1 MKKKQL
7 IGVITA
13 VVIVLLT
20 IALLLVFLLP
30 DRQKELTY
38 GEWEIVKAATC
49 TEAGEKR
56 RTSVDG
62 TDTQTEIIPAVGH
75 TTGGGIKGK

>member
-20 IALLLVFLLP
+20 VALLLVFLL
-30 DRQKELTY
+30 DKTQELQY

-62 TDTQTEIIPAVGH
+62 TDTQTEIIPALGH
-75 TTGGGIKGK
+75 TTGGGIKGE